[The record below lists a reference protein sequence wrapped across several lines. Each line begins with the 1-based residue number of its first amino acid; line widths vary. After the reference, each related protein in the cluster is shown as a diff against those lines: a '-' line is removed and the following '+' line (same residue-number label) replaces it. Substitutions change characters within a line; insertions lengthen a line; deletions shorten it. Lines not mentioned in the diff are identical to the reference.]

1 MPTPSPS
8 PTQAIV
14 VNIPPEVLDRMAPH
28 ETLLSQPVATVIA
41 ATIALAAAAIAL
53 IGVRIQI
60 SSAARESQRDRRA
73 AFARA
78 RSDRR
83 AEAELARQS
92 RQSELELARN
102 IERQKIVDRAV
113 ELTHSVNAMSF
124 FGRGGS
130 NRRPEFVSEY
140 QQKCME
146 ALLLRDQMLVA
157 DMHRGATA
165 MREFLIA
172 ADGQYNNGDPDAE
185 TVGNLRIK
193 VLARMRRDL
202 DTGTIDTGDA
212 TAG

>member
-1 MPTPSPS
+1 
-8 PTQAIV
+8 
-14 VNIPPEVLDRMAPH
+14 
-28 ETLLSQPVATVIA
+28 
-41 ATIALAAAAIAL
+41 
-53 IGVRIQI
+53 
-60 SSAARESQRDRRA
+60 
-73 AFARA
+73 
-78 RSDRR
+78 
-83 AEAELARQS
+83 
-92 RQSELELARN
+92 
-102 IERQKIVDRAV
+102 
-113 ELTHSVNAMSF
+113 MSF